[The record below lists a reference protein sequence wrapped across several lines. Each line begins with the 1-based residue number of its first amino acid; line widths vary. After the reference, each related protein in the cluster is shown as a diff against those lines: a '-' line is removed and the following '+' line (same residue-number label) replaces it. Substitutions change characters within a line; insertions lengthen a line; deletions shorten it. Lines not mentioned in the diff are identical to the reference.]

1 MARSFSRKKRNTA
14 TRRQKP
20 LILIIAEGQNVTE
33 SQYFRHFQEQHAD
46 YNIKIL
52 IPGHITDPSG
62 MQKTILR
69 YWDQYGMD
77 EEKGD
82 VAFIVLDLDCN
93 SEKGRLIRKLEK
105 ENENARFVVSN
116 PCFEVWFLL
125 HFRYSTRAYYTSSEV
140 IRDLRKYIPDYE
152 KNTDVALLIADD
164 IEIAMKNAE
173 KLRKQ
178 WMSIYSR
185 RMKESGISFKAY
197 VRQSAPDCPAPLRK
211 YHGPCRHTGT
221 VITSSIL
228 RRKKNTS
235 VFIRD
240 LRLLLF
246 SLRSWMHTG
255 SNTAKGLSRYHTL
268 MTCLCPS
275 FLRLLPGAG
284 TRGITHD

>member
-125 HFRYSTRAYYTSSEV
+125 HFRYSTR
-140 IRDLRKYIPDYE
+140 E
-152 KNTDVALLIADD
+152 KNTDVALLITDD

-173 KLRKQ
+173 KLRKHFLDIGAE
-178 WMSIYSR
+178 WPSNACNPRTDVPVVIDAINRYR
-185 RMKESGISFKAY
+185 NRKENIL
-197 VRQSAPDCPAPLRK
+197 P
-211 YHGPCRHTGT
+211 HG
-221 VITSSIL
+221 
-228 RRKKNTS
+228 
-235 VFIRD
+235 
-240 LRLLLF
+240 
-246 SLRSWMHTG
+246 
-255 SNTAKGLSRYHTL
+255 
-268 MTCLCPS
+268 
-275 FLRLLPGAG
+275 
-284 TRGITHD
+284 

>member
-152 KNTDVALLIADD
+152 KNTDF
-164 IEIAMKNAE
+164 
-173 KLRKQ
+173 
-178 WMSIYSR
+178 
-185 RMKESGISFKAY
+185 G
-197 VRQSAPDCPAPLRK
+197 
-211 YHGPCRHTGT
+211 
-221 VITSSIL
+221 
-228 RRKKNTS
+228 
-235 VFIRD
+235 
-240 LRLLLF
+240 RLF
-246 SLRSWMHTG
+246 C
-255 SNTAKGLSRYHTL
+255 N
-268 MTCLCPS
+268 
-275 FLRLLPGAG
+275 
-284 TRGITHD
+284 I